1 MIIVVM
7 GYSRNRE
14 RKSAMKRI
22 PNEILE
28 EIREKKRNDMTN
40 QRRSMDTQPILV
52 VEDATVLPTN
62 PHQEIQK
69 HSLKGPLFSISVEV
83 QALHGTNRV

>member
-1 MIIVVM
+1 M
-7 GYSRNRE
+7 
-14 RKSAMKRI
+14 RI

-40 QRRSMDTQPILV
+40 RRLFMDTQPILV

-62 PHQEIQK
+62 PHQERQK
-69 HSLKGPLFSISVEV
+69 HSLEGPSVSILVEE
-83 QALHGTNRV
+83 

>member
-7 GYSRNRE
+7 GNSCNRA
-14 RKSAMKRI
+14 RKSARKRI

-40 QRRSMDTQPILV
+40 RRRSMDTQPIPV

-62 PHQEIQK
+62 PHQERKK
-69 HSLKGPLFSISVEV
+69 HSLEGPLVSISIEE
-83 QALHGTNRV
+83 